1 MKWNK
6 WVIFSFAV
14 GQFGWSLASF
24 GVGNLLNYFYMPPET
39 GNTAIFPQFISPHYV
54 LGIFTWIGLI
64 SFSGRFIDG
73 FWDTYI
79 AGHSD
84 NANYKIGKRKAYM
97 IAGIVPFAA
106 SAFLIFYPIS
116 TDHSINTI
124 WLIVN
129 TAVFYLSMTLYV
141 VPFTALMSELTDNEK
156 GRLLLSTYISITWA
170 LGTVV
175 GNMAYA
181 LKDYLEQYCN
191 SLTAF
196 QWTMAI
202 FVTIAFIAMLFPILF
217 INEKIHC
224 IQSENKHKTTFS
236 QSIKKAFGNE
246 SFRNFVLSDL
256 LYWVAVSMI
265 SLGMVYYVKVLLQLE
280 TKYVSYVFLG
290 IYALSFA
297 LYIPTNI
304 IAFKLGKRLTQKIS
318 FGLTIVVYLLISI
331 LGKFDWIAPIAQIT
345 LIGLLVSF
353 PLATFGIIPN
363 AIVGDIIEAQAAASG
378 ERNAALFYAIRS
390 FLMKTGISLANLI
403 FPSLILLGNSPE
415 NDLGIRITAVFSA
428 FILILG
434 LYFFRKV

>member
-1 MKWNK
+1 MKWNR

-24 GVGNLLNYFYMPPET
+24 GVGNLLNYFYMPPDT
-39 GNTAIFPQFISPHYV
+39 GKTAIFPQFISPEYV

-64 SFSGRFIDG
+64 SFLGRFIDG

-84 NANYKIGKRKAYM
+84 NATFKIGKRKAYM
-97 IAGIVPFAA
+97 IAGIVPFAV

-116 TDHSINTI
+116 NVQSVNTI

-129 TAVFYLSMTLYV
+129 TTVFYLSMTLYV
-141 VPFTALMSELTDNEK
+141 VPFTALMSELTDNDK
-156 GRLLLSTYISITWA
+156 GRLLLSTYISVTWA

-181 LKDYLEQYCN
+181 LKDYLEDYFN
-191 SLTAF
+191 SLVAF
-196 QWTMAI
+196 QCTMGI
-202 FVTIAFIAMLFPILF
+202 FVAIAFIAMLFPILF

-224 IQSENKHKTTFS
+224 IQSENKSRTPFL
-236 QSIKKAFGNE
+236 QSLKKAYGAA

-256 LYWVAVSMI
+256 LYWIAVSMI
-265 SLGMVYYVKVLLQLE
+265 SLGMVYYIKVLLQLE

-318 FGLTIVVYLLISI
+318 FGLTILVYLLISI
-331 LGKFDWIAPIAQIT
+331 LGKFDWIPPIVQISI
-345 LIGLLVSF
+345 IGLLVSF

-363 AIVGDIIEAQAAASG
+363 AIVGDIIEEQAAETG

-403 FPSLILLGNSPE
+403 FPSLILLGHSPE
-415 NDLGIRITAVFSA
+415 NDLGIRVTAVFSA
-428 FILILG
+428 IILMLG